1 MKRWSARNVAEGIG
15 ILGVIGS
22 LIFVGGEL
30 RQNAIATRAATNA
43 EVSFAFV
50 ELNLMLASSPELARA
65 FAEHADDPAAAP
77 QDAQILMTG
86 SWRALFHIWSNAHRQ
101 HLNGTLD
108 PAIYE
113 SVVQEISTYSVGA
126 METHDNLD
134 LVRRQ
139 ALMNWAWQ
147 NERFIYNQEF
157 QDFVD
162 EILVRDTVTGALGIR
177 DE

>member
-1 MKRWSARNVAEGIG
+1 MKRWSARNVTEAIG
-15 ILGVIGS
+15 IVGVIAS

-43 EVSFAFV
+43 DVSVAFV
-50 ELNLMLASSPELARA
+50 ELNLMIASSPELARA
-65 FAEHADDPAAAP
+65 FAEYADDPANAP
-77 QDAQILMTG
+77 RDAQIMMLG

-113 SVVQEISTYSVGA
+113 SVIQELSTYAVGA
-126 METHDNLD
+126 METHDNTD
-134 LVRRQ
+134 LVRRR
-139 ALMNWAWQ
+139 ALLSWAWQ

-157 QDFVD
+157 QNFVD
-162 EILVRDTVTGALGIR
+162 DILGSMP
-177 DE
+177 

>member
-65 FAEHADDPAAAP
+65 FAENADDPAAAP
-77 QDAQILMTG
+77 REAQILMMG
-86 SWRALFHIWSNAHRQ
+86 AWRALFHIWSNAHRQ

-126 METHDNLD
+126 METHDNVD

-162 EILVRDTVTGALGIR
+162 EILDSKR
-177 DE
+177 

>member
-1 MKRWSARNVAEGIG
+1 MKRWSARNVAEAIG

-50 ELNLMLASSPELARA
+50 ELNLMLASNPELARA
-65 FAEHADDPAAAP
+65 LAEHADDPAAAP
-77 QDAQILMTG
+77 QDAQILMLG

-126 METHDNLD
+126 METHDNVD

-162 EILVRDTVTGALGIR
+162 EILSSKR
-177 DE
+177 

>member
-1 MKRWSARNVAEGIG
+1 MKRWSARNVAEVFG

-22 LIFVGGEL
+22 LVFVGGEL

-43 EVSFAFV
+43 EVSSAFV
-50 ELNLMLASSPELARA
+50 EINLMVASSPELAQA
-65 FAEHADDPAAAP
+65 FAEHADDPSAAP
-77 QDAQILMTG
+77 REAQMLMIG

-113 SVVQEISTYSVGA
+113 SVVKEISAYSVGS
-126 METHDNLD
+126 METHDNVD

-147 NERFIYNQEF
+147 N
-157 QDFVD
+157 
-162 EILVRDTVTGALGIR
+162 
-177 DE
+177 